1 MSQFIYQQ
9 KQAWASLKKNPG
21 FVATVLT
28 TMGTT
33 LGALLC
39 ILTLAYVLIAKP
51 LPYPDQDNLHLV
63 VHHIGDSK
71 GETNASSFTYPG
83 LIHLYKNQTVYDKSA
98 LIYYDQDV
106 LTSANSQPT
115 LNTLYVT
122 PKWFSLLDAKMHL
135 GRTFEGTEALD
146 TNNPVAILSFNTW
159 VNEFG
164 SDANIL
170 NEKITFK
177 GVSYNVVGVLNQSF
191 IEPALSTT
199 GLKSQVILPWDY
211 NGMNERD
218 RESWG
223 NISSSQKF
231 IGKISSGASLEQISQ
246 TLTPLIYDT
255 WREKV
260 AGVEFF
266 NGWKINME
274 AVPFKKQILGDS
286 TNTVYLLLAGV
297 IGLVLIACANISNL
311 FMSRT
316 AEQQRQLSI
325 HAAVGATKGKL
336 FKTIFAETGL
346 LMFFS
351 VVIALVIATVGFF
364 VMQEFLSQRLPRVDE
379 LMINW
384 VTLTSAIMI
393 SLLFALFFAS
403 LSSRMI
409 NYRALNLTLQSSG
422 KGTGIQVSKNIRK
435 FLIISQ
441 VAVVTSLVF
450 VNISLFKDSVN
461 TINQDIGF
469 HTDNLMYT
477 TFSSAGA
484 TRPERDMRKQ
494 LMNEVRE
501 KLEALP
507 QIKKVVQSRSPL
519 NGFNL
524 WATTV
529 VATNERF
536 TPEAKH
542 IDQNYFNM
550 IGQTLIEGDLFTAAD
565 VKDENRVAIVNEAFA
580 NRISP
585 TESAIGKQLSF
596 GGNGNTKVIGVVKS
610 VHIPGDTEEEI
621 LRAYVPTSLAENSM
635 IIKLKP
641 DAVITREQVVSV
653 LTSVT
658 SQYNIFELESLDA
671 QKSQLLFTQYTT
683 AITSAV
689 LAVITFFLAAIGLYG
704 ILSYSTQMRR
714 FEIGTRLAIGAK
726 GSDLIGL
733 IINDNLSSVILG
745 MILSIFVLAGL
756 YLGFSEVLADYINL
770 MLLTLFIITISLI
783 SLISLFACYWP
794 LRPFINRPA
803 IHSLRGSD

>member
-71 GETNASSFTYPG
+71 GETNASSYTYPG
-83 LIHLYKNQTVYDKSA
+83 LMHLYKNQTVYEESA

-122 PKWFSLLDAKMHL
+122 PKWFSMLDANVYL
-135 GRTFEGTEALD
+135 GRNFEATEALD
-146 TNNPVAILSFNTW
+146 TNNPVAILTYDTW

-199 GLKSQVILPWDY
+199 GLKSQVILPWDF
-211 NGMNERD
+211 NGMSERG
-218 RESWG
+218 RGSWG
-223 NISSSQKF
+223 NINSSQKF
-231 IGKISSGASLEQISQ
+231 IGKVKSALTLEQISQ
-246 TLTPLIYDT
+246 TLTPLVNNT
-255 WREKV
+255 WKEKV
-260 AGVEFF
+260 AGMEFF
-266 NGWKINME
+266 NGWNIEMK

-316 AEQQRQLSI
+316 AEQQRQLAI

-336 FKTIFAETGL
+336 FKTIFSETGL
-346 LMFFS
+346 LMFLS
-351 VVIALVIATVGFF
+351 VVLALVIATLGFF
-364 VMQEFLSQRLPRVDE
+364 VMQQFLAQRLPRVDE

-384 VTLTSAIMI
+384 VTLVSAISI
-393 SLLFALFFAS
+393 SFLLAIFFAG

-409 NYRALNLTLQSSG
+409 NYRALNATLQSSG
-422 KGTGIQVSKNIRK
+422 KGTGIQVSKKTRK
-435 FLIISQ
+435 FLIVSQ
-441 VAVVTSLVF
+441 VAIVTCLVF
-450 VNISLFKDSVN
+450 VNISLFKDSVK

-469 HTDNLMYT
+469 HTDNLMSI
-477 TFSSAGA
+477 TFSSSGT

-501 KLEALP
+501 KLEDLP
-507 QIKKVVQSRSPL
+507 QIDQVVQSRSPL
-519 NGFNL
+519 NGFNI

-529 VATNERF
+529 IATNERF

-542 IDQNYFNM
+542 VDQNYFQM
-550 IGQTLIEGDLFTAAD
+550 IGQELLEGDFFTTID
-565 VKDENRVAIVNEAFA
+565 IKDETNNVIVNEAFA
-580 NRISP
+580 QRISP
-585 TESAIGKQLSF
+585 TESAIGKQISF
-596 GGNGNTKVIGVVKS
+596 GDDTKSTIIGIIKS
-610 VHIPGDTEEEI
+610 IRIPGDSDEPI
-621 LRAYVPTSLAENSM
+621 LRAYVPASLAENAM
-635 IIKLKP
+635 IMQLKP
-641 DAVITREQVVSV
+641 ESIVSREQVVSV

-658 SQYNIFELESLDA
+658 SQYNIFEMELLDT

-726 GSDLIGL
+726 RFDLIGL
-733 IINDNLSSVILG
+733 IIKDNLSSVILG
-745 MILSIFVLAGL
+745 MILSILILIAL

-770 MLLTLFIITISLI
+770 SLLVLFVITVALI

>member
-21 FVATVLT
+21 FVATVLA

-51 LPYPDQDNLHLV
+51 LPYPDQENLHLV

-71 GETNASSFTYPG
+71 GETNASSYTYPG
-83 LIHLYKNQTVYDKSA
+83 LIHLYKNQTVYDESA

-106 LTSANSQPT
+106 LTSVPSQPT

-122 PKWFSLLDAKMHL
+122 PKWFSLLNAQVHL
-135 GRTFEGTEALD
+135 GRTFEATEALD

-159 VNEFG
+159 VDEFG
-164 SDANIL
+164 SDTNIL
-170 NEKITFK
+170 NEKVTFK
-177 GVSYNVVGVLNQSF
+177 GVSFNVVGVLKQSF
-191 IEPALSTT
+191 IEPALSTI

-211 NGMNERD
+211 NGMSERG
-218 RESWG
+218 RGSWG
-223 NISSSQKF
+223 NINSNQKF
-231 IGKISSGASLEQISQ
+231 IGKVKSALTLEQISQ
-246 TLTPLIYDT
+246 TLTPLVNDT
-255 WREKV
+255 WKEKV
-260 AGVEFF
+260 AGMAFF
-266 NGWKINME
+266 NGWNIEMK

-336 FKTIFAETGL
+336 FKAILSETGL
-346 LMFFS
+346 LMCFS
-351 VVIALVIATVGFF
+351 VVIALIIATVGFL

-384 VTLTSAIMI
+384 VTLASAIAI
-393 SLLFALFFAS
+393 SLLFALFFAG

-435 FLIISQ
+435 FLIVSQ

-450 VNISLFKDSVN
+450 VNISLLKDSVK

-484 TRPERDMRKQ
+484 TRPERDLRKQ

-501 KLEALP
+501 KLTALP
-507 QIKKVVQSRSPL
+507 QVEQVVQASSPL

-529 VATNERF
+529 VATNERL
-536 TPEAKH
+536 TPEVKH
-542 IDQNYFNM
+542 IDQNYFKM
-550 IGQTLIEGDLFTAAD
+550 IGQNLIEGDLFTTAD
-565 VKDENRVAIVNEAFA
+565 IKDENRVAIVNEAFA

-585 TESAIGKQLSF
+585 SESVIGKQVSF
-596 GGNGNTKVIGVVKS
+596 GDEEHTTIIGIVKA
-610 VHIPGDTEEEI
+610 VHIPGDINEPI
-621 LRAYVPTSLAENSM
+621 LRAYVPTSLAENAM
-635 IIKLKP
+635 ILKLKP
-641 DAVITREQVVSV
+641 ESVVSREQVVSV
-653 LTSVT
+653 LQSVT
-658 SQYNIFELESLDA
+658 SQYNIFEMESLDT
-671 QKSQLLFTQYTT
+671 QKAQLLFTQYTT

-689 LAVITFFLAAIGLYG
+689 LAVITFFLATIGLYG

-726 GSDLIGL
+726 RFDLISL
-733 IINDNLSSVILG
+733 IINDNLSSIILG
-745 MILSIFVLAGL
+745 MILSLFVLVGL
-756 YLGFSEVLADYINL
+756 YLGFSEAFAAYINL
-770 MLLTLFIITISLI
+770 SLLTLFVITVVLI

-803 IHSLRGSD
+803 IHSLRGSE